1 MSGWLAD
8 FSGDIGDF
16 ADTADLVAC
25 LDLVIAVDT
34 AVAHLSGAL
43 GVPTWVLVPFCA
55 DWRWM
60 VRFPATT
67 PWYDSLRL
75 YRQTAWRDWQAVLD
89 SIETDLRGFAAG
101 A

>member
-1 MSGWLAD
+1 
-8 FSGDIGDF
+8 
-16 ADTADLVAC
+16 
-25 LDLVIAVDT
+25 VIAVDT

-60 VRFPATT
+60 LRFPATT
-67 PWYDSLRL
+67 PWYDALRL
-75 YRQTAWRDWQAVLD
+75 YRQPAWRDWRTVLGA
-89 SIETDLRGFAAG
+89 IATDLRGFPAG